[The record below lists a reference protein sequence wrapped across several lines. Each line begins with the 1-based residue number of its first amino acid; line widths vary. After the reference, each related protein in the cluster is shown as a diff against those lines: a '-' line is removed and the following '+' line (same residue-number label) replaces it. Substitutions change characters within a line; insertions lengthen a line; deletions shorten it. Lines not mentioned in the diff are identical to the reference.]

1 MDLSQS
7 SIDVSFAEQSDAAA
21 PAAPS
26 EPGNRGGGRQPV
38 ARAASRNEG
47 AQPLPQS
54 PTKHIAK
61 PDMHR
66 ILGMEVPVSSVLAE
80 QEMSVHEI
88 LKITVGTIIE
98 FEKPSDEEL
107 HLYVANRRI
116 GSGFAVK
123 VGENFGLRI
132 SRIEPVKDR
141 IDALG
146 PGT

>member
-1 MDLSQS
+1 
-7 SIDVSFAEQSDAAA
+7 
-21 PAAPS
+21 
-26 EPGNRGGGRQPV
+26 
-38 ARAASRNEG
+38 
-47 AQPLPQS
+47 
-54 PTKHIAK
+54 
-61 PDMHR
+61 MHR

-80 QEMSVHEI
+80 QEMSIHEI

-98 FEKPSDEEL
+98 FDKPSDEEL

-132 SRIEPVKDR
+132 SRIEPVEDR